1 MVPTF
6 TDKLYYR
13 QRTWA
18 RVGPTFKEKQRI
30 CAKLTHKNDIKHRA
44 LYSYC
49 HLKSMLETDQ

>member
-44 LYSYC
+44 L
-49 HLKSMLETDQ
+49 